1 MLATNADLLKGK
13 TGMVSLQ
20 DELTDQLFKF
30 LFSLGQPSVVAMNNA
45 SLIISQ
51 VDEELSKNEYLAKIK
66 KIKKNMTYDELSYYC
81 EINPIENIR
90 LKLEKEYLT
99 KELDNDNYK
108 KVLRELSSTLYNLYN
123 IYNKHVTIGIENGQI
138 TSKQKTSLIKDDK
151 YLFGSIVTKED
162 EKLLKDKNYD
172 IYNLNDIYKFQNEL
186 NKERDKLSKDAKDIF
201 NNFKKKY
208 LDKSS
213 FNDDLNSKLNLYVIN
228 ANKIH
233 NLEKHNFLLENEDDK
248 LKIESLKNENEKI
261 KNGKHLKS
269 FNDALNEVDK
279 YSEIR
284 NEILNFDKKYNR
296 FYGDFALFKD
306 VFKAIG
312 LRAEV
317 TAKGIRGR
325 EVPKTYM
332 DLVMKITT
340 DDNCT
345 DYLNKVL
352 NKEYDNS
359 LVSAA
364 YLRLLERYNSH
375 CLLVRC
381 LFKKEKNTLKKA
393 RKVIL
398 EYNQNKKCS
407 TQIGTLFKE
416 ANKETYEHKDY
427 LNKLNKEILSQMDA
441 LSKDIIINH

>member
-1 MLATNADLLKGK
+1 MLETNADLLKEK
-13 TGMVSLQ
+13 TGVVSLQ

-30 LFSLGQPSVVAMNNA
+30 LFSLGQPSIVAMNNA
-45 SLIISQ
+45 SLLISQ
-51 VDEELSKNEYLAKIK
+51 VDEELSKNEYLSKIK
-66 KIKKNMTYDELSYYC
+66 GIRKNMTYDELSYYC
-81 EINPIENIR
+81 EINPIDNIR
-90 LKLEKEYLT
+90 LKIKKDYLT
-99 KELDNDNYK
+99 DKLDNDNYK
-108 KVLRELSSTLYNLYN
+108 KVLRELSTTLYNLYN
-123 IYNKHVTIGIENGQI
+123 IYNKHVKIGIENAQI
-138 TSKQKTSLIKDDK
+138 TSKQKNSLIIDDK
-151 YLFGSIVTKED
+151 YLFGSIITKED

-186 NKERDKLSKDAKDIF
+186 NKERDKLSKDAKDTF

-213 FNDDLNSKLNLYVIN
+213 FDDDLNSKLNLYVIN
-228 ANKIH
+228 TNKIH
-233 NLEKHNFLLENEDDK
+233 NLEKQNLFLENEDDK
-248 LKIESLKNENEKI
+248 LKIESLKSENEKI

-269 FNDALNEVDK
+269 FNDALNEFDK
-279 YSEIR
+279 YSGIR
-284 NEILNFDKKYNR
+284 NEILSFDKKYNR

-306 VFKAIG
+306 VFKDIG
-312 LRAEV
+312 IRAEV
-317 TAKGIRGR
+317 TAKGIRGN

-332 DLVMKITT
+332 DLVMQITT
-340 DDNCT
+340 DDNCD

-352 NKEYDNS
+352 TKVYDNS
-359 LVSAA
+359 LVCAS

-375 CLLVRC
+375 CLLVRW

-416 ANKETYEHKDY
+416 ANKETSEHKDY
-427 LNKLNKEILSQMDA
+427 LKKLNKEILSQMDD